1 MALLIV
7 SLNRAKSGHEN
18 ISFIENAE
26 IAMLILGLNS
36 ATTVVATIG
45 IVINIVSILYLVL
58 HLLIV
63 VVVHETH

>member
-7 SLNRAKSGHEN
+7 SLDRAKSVHEN

-26 IAMLILGLNS
+26 IAMLILGSNS
-36 ATTVVATIG
+36 ATNVVATIG
-45 IVINIVSILYLVL
+45 IAINIVSILYLVL